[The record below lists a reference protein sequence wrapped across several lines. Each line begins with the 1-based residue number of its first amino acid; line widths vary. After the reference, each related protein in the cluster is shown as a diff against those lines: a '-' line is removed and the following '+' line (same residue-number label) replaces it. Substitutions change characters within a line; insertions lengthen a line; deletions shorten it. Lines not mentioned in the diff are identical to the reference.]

1 MEAREVV
8 ARRVVIRF
16 VAAVTF
22 LAGAVNLASVMVPAL
37 PERLQQL
44 EAFVSPGV
52 HHVTRFATLVLGFAL
67 TVTSVNILRRKRR
80 AAQLVLALAAA
91 SAVLHI
97 VKGLDY
103 AEAAFSGIVFL
114 LLIVTRRSF
123 TVRSNVPDLR
133 AGLALTA
140 VALIVTF
147 AYGVAGFWLL
157 DRREF
162 GVNFHWEDATRE
174 SLRYLTFVR
183 DPDLV
188 PRTRHAHWFLDSLS
202 LISICGVGY
211 ALFELYSPVHFRF
224 RVQPRAREHARHILE
239 AHGRS
244 ALDYFKLWPDKTYF
258 FSASQQS
265 FLAYRVGAHV
275 AVALSDPVGPETEIV
290 TIVSAFRAFCRKN
303 DWRVAFYQALPDFLP
318 IYAELGFHR
327 LKIGEDAIVDLKQFT
342 LQGADAKEL
351 RHTVNRTEKIGL
363 GVRRWDPPIPPEVLQ
378 ELRAVSDEWLQIPGR
393 RERQF
398 TLGVFEPEYV
408 RSTPVFAVTG
418 AGGHMHAFVNI
429 IPSFRRGEATS
440 DLMRRRN
447 DAPSGVMDYLFV
459 KLFLWFQEQGYER
472 FNLGMAPMSGF
483 QENEEATL
491 EEKAI
496 HYFFQ
501 RLNFVFS
508 FRGLHQ
514 YKAKF
519 AHQWEPRY
527 VVYEGPLDLPRVG
540 LALGAVSRV

>member
-1 MEAREVV
+1 MEARAVV
-8 ARRVVIRF
+8 APRVVIVF

-22 LAGAVNLASVMVPAL
+22 VAGVVNLVSVMVPAL
-37 PERLQQL
+37 PERLQLL
-44 EAFVSPGV
+44 ETFVSPGV
-52 HHVTRFATLVLGFAL
+52 HHATRFATLVLGFAL
-67 TVTSVNILRRKRR
+67 TVTSVNLLRRKRR
-80 AAQLVLALAAA
+80 AAQLVLALTAV

-97 VKGLDY
+97 AKGLDY
-103 AEAAFSGIVFL
+103 PEAAFSAIVFG
-114 LLIVTRRSF
+114 LLIATRRSF
-123 TVRSNVPDLR
+123 TVRSNLPDLE
-133 AGLALTA
+133 AGIALTA
-140 VALIVTF
+140 MALLVTF

-157 DRREF
+157 DRHEF
-162 GVNFHWEDATRE
+162 GTNFHWKAAIRE

-188 PRTRHAHWFLDSLS
+188 PRTRHARWFLDSLS
-202 LISICGVGY
+202 IISVCGVGY

-224 RVQPRAREHARHILE
+224 RVQPRGREQARHILE

-244 ALDYFKLWPDKTYF
+244 ALDFFKVWPDKMYF

-275 AVALSDPVGPETEIV
+275 AVALSDPVGPESEIAA
-290 TIVSAFRAFCRKN
+290 IVRGFRAYCRKN
-303 DWRVAFYQALPDFLP
+303 DWGVAFHQALPDFLP
-318 IYAELGFHR
+318 IYEELGFHR
-327 LKIGEDAIVDLKQFT
+327 LKIGDDAIVDLKQFT

-351 RHTVNRTEKIGL
+351 RHIVNRAEKGGL
-363 GVRRWDPPIPPEVLQ
+363 GVRRWDPPIPPDVLH
-378 ELRAVSDEWLQIPGR
+378 ELRSVSDEWLQIPGR

-408 RSTPVFAVTG
+408 RSTPIFAVTG
-418 AGGHMHAFVNI
+418 AGGHLHAFVNV
-429 IPSFRRGEATS
+429 IPSYHRGEATS

-447 DAPSGVMDYLFV
+447 DAPGGVMDYLFV

-527 VVYEGPLDLPRVG
+527 VVYERPLDLPRVG